1 MKLSE
6 FLQRKGLVKEN
17 DTEQLCT
24 DIHLTL
30 IDKYGWIPVEE
41 YKKIPIPMIFAM
53 LNRLEK
59 EHDEMERTK
68 NKMKR

>member
-1 MKLSE
+1 MKLNE

-17 DTEQLCT
+17 DTDQLC
-24 DIHLTL
+24 IELHLTL

-41 YKKIPIPMIFAM
+41 YKKIPIPMVLAM
-53 LNRLEK
+53 MNRLEK
-59 EHDEMERTK
+59 EHDEMERQK